1 MAEGY
6 GIPLTIMVRVGE
18 TGEPIEL
25 ATALLPWPYDVR
37 TTLAPML
44 HGLADDLLK

>member
-1 MAEGY
+1 MADGY
-6 GIPLTIMVRVGE
+6 GIPLTILVKVGD

-25 ATALLPWPYDVR
+25 ATGSLPWPYDVR
-37 TTLAPML
+37 TALAPML